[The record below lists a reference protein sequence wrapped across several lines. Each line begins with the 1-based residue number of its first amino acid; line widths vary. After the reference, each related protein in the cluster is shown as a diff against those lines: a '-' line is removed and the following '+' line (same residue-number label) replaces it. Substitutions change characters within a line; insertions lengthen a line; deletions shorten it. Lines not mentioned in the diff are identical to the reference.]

1 MAKLTLTNLASLVNT
16 TIDADKQLIDASDY
30 EFDTD
35 TYSGLIVKIGKQIME
50 DSTFTDRLP
59 ELDGENLPFGTDI
72 EEYFINLALPIA
84 HDPTGA
90 SALAPQDPVFE
101 DAAYSKS
108 LGRKTFKE
116 TLRDNMYEKA
126 LLGQTE
132 ASAIAAQVLKRW
144 SDQRTLFRYSAK
156 KELLGNLIEKVDEAQ
171 SDNSDL
177 TMIHTQAKPA
187 DVETAEA
194 FIKKVKERVT
204 ELSEFI
210 TDTNNIGAVPAKSDS
225 LILYIK
231 GSDIIPNIDVEALA
245 GAFNPDKVQIPVE
258 VRIVEDF
265 GTVTGD
271 DAGKVYAILADTR
284 IARLHSH
291 RLATES
297 ERNATGEFTNML
309 AHETYIAYISKFV
322 NVNLFK
328 TA

>member
-1 MAKLTLTNLASLVNT
+1 MAKLTLTNLASLVDS
-16 TIDADKQLIDASDY
+16 TIDADKQLIDKSDY
-30 EFDTD
+30 AYDIES
-35 TYSGLIVKIGKQIME
+35 YSGLIVKIGKQVMQ

-144 SDQRTLFRYSAK
+144 SDQRILFRYSAK
-156 KELLGNLIEKVDEAQ
+156 KELLGNLIDKVVAAQ
-171 SDNSDL
+171 TANTDL
-177 TMIHTQAKPA
+177 TMVHTQAKPA
-187 DVETAEA
+187 DVTTSEA

-204 ELSEFI
+204 ELSQFI
-210 TDTNNIGAVPAKSDS
+210 TDTNNLGNVIAKSDS

-245 GAFNPDKVQIPVE
+245 GAFNPSKVEIPVE

-265 GTVTGD
+265 GTLTGASD
-271 DAGKVYAILADTR
+271 KVYAILADTR

-309 AHETYIAYISKFV
+309 AHETFVAYISKFV
-322 NVNLFK
+322 NVNLFQ